1 MLAWQRPW
9 PRSPPRLLHE
19 ETDLHRLGEDLV
31 RVVSETL
38 QPEHVSSFP
47 IAARSR
53 PSTRAATLPSP
64 EPSWWYNCN
73 IIYKMLEVL
82 EAARLMLME

>member
-1 MLAWQRPW
+1 VAKTLG
-9 PRSPPRLLHE
+9 PRSSPRLLHE

-38 QPEHVSSFP
+38 PLDAAPASFFFSYRVP
-47 IAARSR
+47 ITTLN
-53 PSTRAATLPSP
+53 PSPNVATP

-73 IIYKMLEVL
+73 IIYKMLMRV
-82 EAARLMLME
+82 AAWH

>member
-1 MLAWQRPW
+1 VAKTLG
-9 PRSPPRLLHE
+9 PRSPPRLRE

-38 QPEHVSSFP
+38 LPEHVSSLP
-47 IAARSR
+47 IASRSGA
-53 PSTRAATLPSP
+53 STRAATLPP
-64 EPSWWYNCN
+64 PDHSWWYNCN

-82 EAARLMLME
+82 EAARLMLMG